1 VGCLIAGDGMRGN
14 GPRPCQPMSDYDS
27 VAKQNAKLQGTAHT
41 WGAAL
46 SLLRLS
52 NHTCGMTV
60 RWVAARP
67 GCDHFFLVPPCSGA
81 VLIVFGCSATLYLFL
96 IDVITRSLRLVM
108 ATSLRGSPEVASG
121 NASIEPPQ
129 HSSIAISEMIRKH
142 CSQLGRRVGARV
154 MIT

>member
-1 VGCLIAGDGMRGN
+1 
-14 GPRPCQPMSDYDS
+14 MSDYES

-67 GCDHFFLVPPCSGA
+67 GCDHFF
-81 VLIVFGCSATLYLFL
+81 
-96 IDVITRSLRLVM
+96 
-108 ATSLRGSPEVASG
+108 GST
-121 NASIEPPQ
+121 
-129 HSSIAISEMIRKH
+129 M
-142 CSQLGRRVGARV
+142 
-154 MIT
+154 